1 MPPCMFS
8 HKDGLRSMAGW
19 WKGILKDIREKTAHM
34 DRKQKLEY
42 IAAYYWYHILFVV
55 LGALFLLLLIRHLFF
70 GEPPKVFNCV
80 MIDQAIDF
88 ERDATLGEDF
98 AKNLGVSPEQISI
111 DSNYVFSYVGK
122 ELEGANESSYDKFF
136 FRLGGGELDAAI
148 LPESFYRYC
157 MDLEYTFADLETM
170 LTEEEKARW
179 QAELVETNGTYNGIY
194 ISNLS
199 LMEYL
204 DQEKEDP
211 VLLVFFQSE
220 KNTETNRR
228 FLEFAFYNE

>member
-1 MPPCMFS
+1 
-8 HKDGLRSMAGW
+8 MAGW

-55 LGALFLLLLIRHLFF
+55 LGALFILLLIRHLFF
-70 GEPPKVFNCV
+70 GNPPTVFNCV
-80 MIDQAIDF
+80 MINQAIDF
-88 ERDATLGEDF
+88 ERDARLGEDF
-98 AKNLGVSPEQISI
+98 AGNLGVSPEQISI

-148 LPESFYRYC
+148 IPESFYQYC
-157 MDLEYTFADLETM
+157 MDLEYTFVDLETM

-179 QAELVETNGTYNGIY
+179 QAELVENNGTYNGIY
-194 ISNLS
+194 VENLP
-199 LMEYL
+199 LMKYL
-204 DQEKEDP
+204 NQEEEDP
-211 VLLVFFQSE
+211 LLLVFFQKE
-220 KNTETNRR
+220 KNVEANRS
-228 FLEFAFYNE
+228 FLEFAINDE